1 MKERILKVLLKAL
14 KTERDRKREG
24 ERNTEFVSIQMT
36 AKEKTIRVHTY
47 NILKEYMC
55 VCVYVVEGSEVGV
68 LVHVLV

>member
-1 MKERILKVLLKAL
+1 MKERILKVLSKAL
-14 KTERDRKREG
+14 KQRKRER